1 MKAINYLFI
10 YLLYSSINFSFADS
24 PIGVWESPE
33 NSDSQTFSISIKQ
46 KDNQFVGSYCAV
58 AMSGN
63 RIDCDPE
70 NTFEFSN
77 AGSEFIFK
85 SNYSDKS
92 GKAIITLSDYSLVW
106 KVTEPP
112 KGEYYAPLNAN
123 LNKATSKIK
132 PASEIACLVQ
142 LYEFGR
148 NYSPSLMGED
158 STTESVTEKN
168 KFVENEL
175 ITVSTTKNDNSWM
188 RTRECDSCN
197 PKKFITELF
206 LRDSP
211 KAIPCDMKFGS
222 DIYHVKS
229 KLGKANNITDA
240 GYHAYY
246 YPLIEQ
252 NQSISLHFSDDHLD
266 AIYWQFYWD

>member
-1 MKAINYLFI
+1 MKTINYLFI
-10 YLLYSSINFSFADS
+10 CVLYSFINFSFADS

-33 NSDSQTFSISIKQ
+33 NSDSQT
-46 KDNQFVGSYCAV
+46 
-58 AMSGN
+58 
-63 RIDCDPE
+63 
-70 NTFEFSN
+70 
-77 AGSEFIFK
+77 
-85 SNYSDKS
+85 
-92 GKAIITLSDYSLVW
+92 
-106 KVTEPP
+106 
-112 KGEYYAPLNAN
+112 
-123 LNKATSKIK
+123 KIK
-132 PASEIACLVQ
+132 PASEIACLAQ

-148 NYSPSLMGED
+148 SYSPSLMGKD

-168 KFVENEL
+168 QFVENEL

-211 KAIPCDMKFGS
+211 KAIPCGMKFGS

-266 AIYWQFYWD
+266 AIYWRFYWD